1 MHEIRTVV
9 LVYYGNE
16 ISTKKK
22 KTKQNK
28 RGYLWETT
36 GSSRL

>member
-1 MHEIRTVV
+1 MQEVRAVV

-22 KTKQNK
+22 TTKQNK
-28 RGYLWETT
+28 RGYL
-36 GSSRL
+36 